1 MTYIYDKKD
10 GNLNTLVAFGD
21 SPSVDAFGRLRVS
34 NPFTEFDSN
43 FEYDRQDTRWLHSA
57 TGTATATHLPNE
69 SSVKMVLGTLPGA
82 LVRRKTRTR
91 FRYQPGKSLQVFET
105 FCFNGGKIGVS
116 QRVGYM
122 DTQNGIF
129 LELDGETVNLV
140 RRTYTSGSVVNN
152 KVAQA
157 SWNIDAM
164 AGAGPSGK
172 TIDWTKTQILILDFE
187 WLGVGR
193 ARVGFNI
200 DGVTYYVHQFLNANT
215 LDVVYMTTAN
225 LPLTYELENSIT
237 ASTSTSMIQIC
248 STVVSEGG
256 FNPQGFVRA
265 IANGVT
271 QKAIGTTSLTP
282 IVSIRLKSGYIKSQL
297 WPKSINIYGKT
308 ANSYMY
314 WEARV
319 RASVSGAAFSAAST
333 AVEYDVAGT
342 EVIGGDIIAAGYL
355 TPEALTSSAIL
366 EEDIPLTANEAGDAD
381 ILTIHAQAIVATVSA
396 GASVSWREIW

>member
-1 MTYIYDKKD
+1 MTYIADKKD
-10 GNLNTLVAFGD
+10 GYGNNLVAFGD
-21 SPSVDAFGRLRVS
+21 GPSIDAFGRVRVS
-34 NPFTEFDSN
+34 NPFTEFDSH

-82 LVRRKTRTR
+82 LVRRNTRTR
-91 FRYQPGKSLQVFET
+91 FRYQPGKSLQIFET

-116 QRVGYM
+116 QRVGYF

-140 RRTYTSGSVVNN
+140 RRTYTSGSVVDN

-164 AGAGPSGK
+164 GGAGPSGK
-172 TIDWTKTQILILDFE
+172 TIDWTKTQILVIDLE

-193 ARVGFNI
+193 VRVGFNI
-200 DGVTYYVHQFLNANT
+200 DGATYYVHQFLNANT

-225 LPLTYELENSIT
+225 LPLTYEMENSIT

-256 FNPQGFVRA
+256 FNPQGFIRSIDNDVTERA
-265 IANGVT
+265 VT
-271 QKAIGTTSLTP
+271 TAAMLP
-282 IVSIRLKSGYIKSQL
+282 ILSVRLKSTYAKAQL
-297 WPKSINIYGKT
+297 QPLRIDVLGKT
-308 ANSYMY
+308 ANFYMHY
-314 WEARV
+314 EVRV
-319 RASVSGAAFSAAST
+319 RGTLTSASFSAAST
-333 AVEYDVAGT
+333 AVEYDTVASALT
-342 EVIGGDIIAAGYL
+342 GGDLVASGYID
-355 TPEALTSSAIL
+355 PGGGTSFTFIP
-366 EEDIPLTANEAGDAD
+366 EDIPLTSDGTNTD
-381 ILTIHAQAIVATVSA
+381 ILTVQGQAIGGTVSA
-396 GASVSWREIW
+396 VASVMWREIW